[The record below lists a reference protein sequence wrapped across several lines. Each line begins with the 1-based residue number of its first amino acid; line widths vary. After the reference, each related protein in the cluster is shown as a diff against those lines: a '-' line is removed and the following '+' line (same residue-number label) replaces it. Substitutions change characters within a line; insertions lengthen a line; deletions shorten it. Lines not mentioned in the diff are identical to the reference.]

1 MPAKKPTPVEMPS
14 EDLVLAAIDR
24 AYRHRSNS
32 SNPGVLLVDVK
43 EHLGLPRSGSAT
55 LRLRPTWQTL
65 QTLGLVEQT
74 RHRNHGLWRL
84 TAAGHKRLTA
94 AQKTSDLTLP
104 EAPQHRRWSHA
115 HTEAGKRIEEF
126 RADLRL
132 LLAQA
137 THLVDAELPATSDE
151 WYDMDAQ
158 LHTAV
163 RRMGSATYCLREWP
177 EPDDATADHAPD
189 EQVERRNYQAW
200 TAS

>member
-1 MPAKKPTPVEMPS
+1 MPS

-32 SNPGVLLVDVK
+32 SNHGALLVDVK

-65 QTLGLVEQT
+65 QTLGLIEQP
-74 RHRNHGLWRL
+74 RQSNRVLWRL
-84 TAAGHKRLTA
+84 TSAGHKRLTA
-94 AQKTSDLTLP
+94 ARKTSDLTLP
-104 EAPQHRRWSHA
+104 EAPQHRRWRYP

-126 RADLRL
+126 RADLSL

-137 THLVDAELPATSDE
+137 THLVNAELPATSDE
-151 WYDMDAQ
+151 WYEIGAQ

-163 RRMGSATYCLREWP
+163 RRIGSATYCLGEWP
-177 EPDDATADHAPD
+177 EPDDATADKAPD
-189 EQVERRNYQAW
+189 GQVERRNHQAW
-200 TAS
+200 AAS

>member
-1 MPAKKPTPVEMPS
+1 MPATKPTPAEMPS

-32 SNPGVLLVDVK
+32 SNPGALLVDVK

-65 QTLGLVEQT
+65 QRLGLIEQS
-74 RHRNHGLWRL
+74 RHSNRVLWRV

-104 EAPQHRRWSHA
+104 EAPQHRRWRHA
-115 HTEAGKRIEEF
+115 HAEAGKRVEEF
-126 RADLRL
+126 RADLSL

-163 RRMGSATYCLREWP
+163 RRMGSATYCLGEWP
-177 EPDDATADHAPD
+177 EPDDAIADHAPD
-189 EQVERRNYQAW
+189 GQVERRNYQAW
-200 TAS
+200 AAS